1 MSAGRDAVASRR
13 GQNGVRR
20 TFPGGRGLR
29 PGLVGARL
37 GRGPV
42 QPVRPPRAG
51 CRSKG
56 RPKREQSVGAC
67 TEAGA
72 LQGSWLQSFGER
84 RRGYQGRALSPGQ
97 QTAGRNVD
105 HVVRAT
111 TSARSVVEDCVP
123 GQTLS
128 PGPCGPRGNAHLPG
142 QNQVAPRSRAPP
154 STGVLS
160 RRPPRAVVGRL
171 VLTGG
176 RGDHVAAHVWPVT
189 VIAPPAV
196 GDGVLESTGV
206 VAEDSPVAETIGLGQ
221 GPVAAS
227 TAILRTAYRVT

>member
-128 PGPCGPRGNAHLPG
+128 PGPCGPRGNAHLPRPEPG
-142 QNQVAPRSRAPP
+142 GTQIEGTAVDGRAQQTTAASSGWPP
-154 STGVLS
+154 GPDRWS
-160 RRPPRAVVGRL
+160 RRPRCRARL
-171 VLTGG
+171 ACDGH
-176 RGDHVAAHVWPVT
+176 R
-189 VIAPPAV
+189 PAGV